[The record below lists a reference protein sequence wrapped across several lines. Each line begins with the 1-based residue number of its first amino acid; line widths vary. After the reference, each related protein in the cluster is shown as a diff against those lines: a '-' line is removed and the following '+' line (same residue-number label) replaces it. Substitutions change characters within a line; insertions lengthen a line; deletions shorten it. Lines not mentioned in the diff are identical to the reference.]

1 MKKLLKE
8 IKDDANF
15 IKSHTLQP
23 EWYKIFKVFMILGF
37 LAGYLFFF
45 GPLKTIV
52 FSGVFFSLS
61 LLVHLAYRIKTN
73 KWTQGWLDF
82 VIAEENGEPRPK
94 GIGKYYY
101 SAVVV
106 NTLIALLISQTMI

>member
-1 MKKLLKE
+1 MTKLFKE

-23 EWYKIFKVFMILGF
+23 KWYKMWYKIFKVFMVLGF
-37 LAGYLFFF
+37 LAGHLFLF
-45 GPLKTIV
+45 GPRKTIV

-61 LLVHLAYRIKTN
+61 LLVHLVYRVNTK

-82 VIAEENGEPRPK
+82 VVIEESGEPRPI
-94 GIGKYYY
+94 GIGKY
-101 SAVVV
+101 SFP
-106 NTLIALLISQTMI
+106 